1 MPVKFPRQSDL
12 ARRLAPAATCVAL
25 AVGLWGCQTSG
36 PADITGSLGEKA
48 EARSS
53 DPRRD
58 LDTYRERY
66 KTNPKDIDAAL
77 KYGKALRSTGQK
89 SQAVAVLE
97 QASMANPSNQ
107 ALLAGYGRALADNG
121 NFQQAFDVLARAHK
135 PEDPDWTILS
145 AQGATLDQLGRFD
158 EARQYY
164 ASALKIAPDEPSVL
178 CNLGLS
184 YILSKDLPKADETL
198 RRAHGLAGADPRIR
212 ANRALVLGL
221 QGRMN
226 EAEVIAK
233 ADLPPDEAAANVA
246 ALKQMLARKTAS
258 GGEKMPVATTRN
270 SD

>member
-1 MPVKFPRQSDL
+1 MSVKLPRTSDL
-12 ARRLAPAATCVAL
+12 VRRLAPVAASAIL

-36 PADITGSLGEKA
+36 PSDITGSLGEKA
-48 EARSS
+48 EARAS

-58 LDTYRERY
+58 LETYRDRF
-66 KTNPKDIDAAL
+66 KANPKDSEAAL
-77 KYGKALRSTGQK
+77 RYGKALRGIGQK
-89 SQAVAVLE
+89 AQAVAVLE
-97 QASMANPSNQ
+97 QASLANPNNQ

-121 NFQQAFDVLARAHK
+121 NFQQAFDVLGRAHK

-184 YILSKDLPKADETL
+184 YVLSKELPKADETL
-198 RRAHGLAGADPRIR
+198 RRAYSLSGSDPRIR

-233 ADLPPDEAAANVA
+233 ADLPPAEGAANVT
-246 ALKQMLARKTAS
+246 ALRQMLARKQAS
-258 GGEKMPVATTRN
+258 GGEKMPVASTRQ

>member
-1 MPVKFPRQSDL
+1 MRPEFSRTSSL
-12 ARRLAPAATCVAL
+12 LRRLAPAACVIL
-25 AVGLWGCQTSG
+25 TVGLSGCQTSG
-36 PADITGSLGEKA
+36 PGDITGSLGEKA
-48 EARSS
+48 EAKAT

-58 LDTYRERY
+58 LDTYRERF
-66 KTNPKDIDAAL
+66 KANPKDSEAAL

-121 NFQQAFDVLARAHK
+121 NFQQAFDVLGRAHK

-184 YILSKDLPKADETL
+184 YVLSKDLPKADEAL
-198 RRAHGLAGADPRIR
+198 RRAYSLAASDPRIR

-226 EAEVIAK
+226 EAEIIAK
-233 ADLPPDEAAANVA
+233 ADLPPGEGAANVA

-258 GGEKMPVATTRN
+258 GGEKMPVASTK
-270 SD
+270 

>member
-1 MPVKFPRQSDL
+1 M
-12 ARRLAPAATCVAL
+12 
-25 AVGLWGCQTSG
+25 
-36 PADITGSLGEKA
+36 
-48 EARSS
+48 
-53 DPRRD
+53 
-58 LDTYRERY
+58 
-66 KTNPKDIDAAL
+66 
-77 KYGKALRSTGQK
+77 
-89 SQAVAVLE
+89 LE
-97 QASMANPSNQ
+97 QASLANPNNQ

-121 NFQQAFDVLARAHK
+121 NFQQAFDVLGRAHK

-184 YILSKDLPKADETL
+184 YVLSKELPKADETL
-198 RRAHGLAGADPRIR
+198 RRAYSLSGSDPRIR

-233 ADLPPDEAAANVA
+233 ADLPPAEGAANVT
-246 ALKQMLARKTAS
+246 ALRQMLARKQAS
-258 GGEKMPVATTRN
+258 GEKMPVASTRQ

>member
-1 MPVKFPRQSDL
+1 MPANFPRKSIP
-12 ARRLAPAATCVAL
+12 AGRLAPTAPCLILT
-25 AVGLWGCQTSG
+25 VGLWGRQTSV
-36 PADITGSLGEKA
+36 PSDITGSLGEKA
-48 EARSS
+48 EARTS

-58 LDTYRERY
+58 LDTYRERF
-66 KTNPKDIDAAL
+66 KANPKDSDAAL

-121 NFQQAFDVLARAHK
+121 NFQQAFDVLGRAHK

-164 ASALKIAPDEPSVL
+164 ASALKIVPDEPSVL
-178 CNLGLS
+178 CNLALS
-184 YILSKDLPKADETL
+184 YVLSKDLLKGEETL
-198 RRAHGLAGADPRIR
+198 RRAHELAGSDMRVR
-212 ANRALVLGL
+212 ANYALVLGL

-226 EAEVIAK
+226 EAEAIMR
-233 ADLPPDEAAANVA
+233 ADLPP
-246 ALKQMLARKTAS
+246 
-258 GGEKMPVATTRN
+258 
-270 SD
+270 